1 MGDTKEKGDDMSNK
15 VEAVKTIQRILDLI
29 SDPKFVERTTE
40 DLPTPEAKLLILEA
54 ESLLDELDKF
64 HQ

>member
-1 MGDTKEKGDDMSNK
+1 MGDTKEKGDYMSNE

-29 SDPKFVERTTE
+29 LDPKFVERTSE
-40 DLPTPEAKLLILEA
+40 DLPTSEAQLLILEA

-64 HQ
+64 HR